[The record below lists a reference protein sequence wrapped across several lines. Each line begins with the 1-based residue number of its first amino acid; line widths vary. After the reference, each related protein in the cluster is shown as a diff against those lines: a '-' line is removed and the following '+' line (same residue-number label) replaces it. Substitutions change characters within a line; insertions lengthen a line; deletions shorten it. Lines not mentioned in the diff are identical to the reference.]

1 MRQTH
6 NGGTAVDWDRIRIFY
21 TVAESGSFTKA
32 GDVLGLSQSAVSRQI
47 GALERELRAPLF
59 HRHTRGLILTEQGEL
74 LWRAAREMT
83 QRLER
88 TRSQLSET
96 REHPSGELKVTATRG
111 LGGHWLTPRLAE
123 FMDLYPDI
131 KVDLILTDEELDLSM
146 READIAIRHV
156 RPTEPELI
164 GRLIGELAAHLYAS
178 DAWIA
183 RHGLPRAAADLVG
196 ATVLAFDPVE
206 QFVGHMEL
214 QGIRLGPE
222 QCSVVSNS
230 ASALWEMTHRGIG
243 VGVVLDIAAA
253 RMPGLRKLLPELSCV
268 PVPLWLVTHRELQT
282 SRRIRLVYDVVADEL
297 RRLVVSGADP
307 NREREPPGASP
318 G

>member
-1 MRQTH
+1 MHKTH
-6 NGGTAVDWDRIRIFY
+6 SGGNAVDWDRIRIFY

-123 FMDLYPDI
+123 FLDLYPDI
-131 KVDLILTDEELDLSM
+131 KVTVESLGQRAIEERIFL
-146 READIAIRHV
+146 
-156 RPTEPELI
+156 
-164 GRLIGELAAHLYAS
+164 GQ
-178 DAWIA
+178 
-183 RHGLPRAAADLVG
+183 ADL
-196 ATVLAFDPVE
+196 
-206 QFVGHMEL
+206 
-214 QGIRLGPE
+214 
-222 QCSVVSNS
+222 
-230 ASALWEMTHRGIG
+230 GIG
-243 VGVVLDIAAA
+243 VDTQGREGVRSTLLA
-253 RMPGLRKLLPELSCV
+253 RAEYICILPANHHLATRPHLAVEDLAGEEFIGPMHEADALWNGIDSALADSGI
-268 PVPLWLVTHRELQT
+268 PV
-282 SRRIRLVYDVVADEL
+282 SRRLETQHSQILYAFVEAGLGVSIAEPFSAPLFHRLGVAIRPIAPPVYLDFALLEPDIGPTPEIVAWLSEDV
-297 RRLVVSGADP
+297 RRETAACLAHVQNVVS
-307 NREREPPGASP
+307 SKS
-318 G
+318 

>member
-1 MRQTH
+1 M
-6 NGGTAVDWDRIRIFY
+6 DWDRIRIFY

-123 FMDLYPDI
+123 FLDLYPDI

-146 READIAIRHV
+146 READIAIRL
-156 RPTEPELI
+156 RQQQQPDLI
-164 GRLIGELAAHLYAS
+164 QRKLFTVHFHMYAS
-178 DAWIA
+178 ASYINKY
-183 RHGLPRAAADLVG
+183 GKPSSIADLDRHRIVNFGEPVPPHLADMNWLETAGKPEGTRRTPVLQTTNIQSIKLAVELG
-196 ATVLAFDPVE
+196 AGIAILPDYAIEKDSKLVL
-206 QFVGHMEL
+206 
-214 QGIRLGPE
+214 
-222 QCSVVSNS
+222 
-230 ASALWEMTHRGIG
+230 
-243 VGVVLDIAAA
+243 
-253 RMPGLRKLLPELSCV
+253 LLPETEMPSFDTYFCY
-268 PVPLWLVTHRELQT
+268 PDAMKGQA
-282 SRRIRLVYDVVADEL
+282 RLNVFRDFLLGKA
-297 RRLVVSGADP
+297 RGWSF
-307 NREREPPGASP
+307 
-318 G
+318 

>member
-1 MRQTH
+1 M
-6 NGGTAVDWDRIRIFY
+6 DWDRIRIFY

-123 FMDLYPDI
+123 LGVMRPHISHRFPMD
-131 KVDLILTDEELDLSM
+131 
-146 READIAIRHV
+146 
-156 RPTEPELI
+156 
-164 GRLIGELAAHLYAS
+164 
-178 DAWIA
+178 
-183 RHGLPRAAADLVG
+183 RAADAFRVLIERKVVG
-196 ATVLAFDPVE
+196 KAVIE
-206 QFVGHMEL
+206 IVG
-214 QGIRLGPE
+214 
-222 QCSVVSNS
+222 
-230 ASALWEMTHRGIG
+230 
-243 VGVVLDIAAA
+243 
-253 RMPGLRKLLPELSCV
+253 
-268 PVPLWLVTHRELQT
+268 
-282 SRRIRLVYDVVADEL
+282 
-297 RRLVVSGADP
+297 
-307 NREREPPGASP
+307 
-318 G
+318 

>member
-1 MRQTH
+1 MQKTH
-6 NGGTAVDWDRIRIFY
+6 SGGSAVDWDRIRIFY

-123 FMDLYPDI
+123 FLDLYPDI
-131 KVDLILTDEELDLSM
+131 RVELILTDEELDLSM
-146 READIAIRHV
+146 READIAIRLRQPQQPDLIQRKLFTVHFHV
-156 RPTEPELI
+156 
-164 GRLIGELAAHLYAS
+164 YAS
-178 DAWIA
+178 PAYVKRFGEPKSYD
-183 RHGLPRAAADLVG
+183 DL
-196 ATVLAFDPVE
+196 D
-206 QFVGHMEL
+206 
-214 QGIRLGPE
+214 
-222 QCSVVSNS
+222 N
-230 ASALWEMTHRGIG
+230 HRI
-243 VGVVLDIAAA
+243 
-253 RMPGLRKLLPELSCV
+253 LSFGG
-268 PVPLWLVTHRELQT
+268 T
-282 SRRIRLVYDVVADEL
+282 RRPI
-297 RRLVVSGADP
+297 
-307 NREREPPGASP
+307 
-318 G
+318 